1 MIEDGLFWHG
11 ALTLCYKEMV
21 LYKNNYRV
29 VFKIIIHIAWNW
41 IYSMN
46 KSKMKKLADLLH
58 N

>member
-1 MIEDGLFWHG
+1 MARLLYAF
-11 ALTLCYKEMV
+11 LYKEMV

-29 VFKIIIHIAWNW
+29 VFKIIIHIARNW